1 MRVAAIYAR
10 VSTPGQQEDGTSLET
25 QVAACLESAQE
36 LEDSVPPEYILREQ
50 ASGSDTNRPLLAKL
64 RQLVRDRKIDVIII
78 YHPDRLS
85 RDATDLMM
93 LWQEITE
100 DRKRRFSRD
109 AETGL
114 VCRLLL

>member
-36 LEDSVPPEYILREQ
+36 LGDSVSPEYILQEQ

-64 RQLVRDRKIDVIII
+64 RQTG
-78 YHPDRLS
+78 RLTS
-85 RDATDLMM
+85 LLSTIPTVFPGM
-93 LWQEITE
+93 LLT
-100 DRKRRFSRD
+100 
-109 AETGL
+109 L
-114 VCRLLL
+114 